1 MSIGIK
7 FSEEMKGR
15 LVAGADD
22 PLARSEADL
31 EAGDETVLSATVSV
45 PDLDAFIADKN
56 HLGGLYGGVSY
67 PPLPRLQ
74 ANRPG
79 LFNLFSPGASAD
91 EKLMVYELG
100 LEADGQDYYFAG
112 RKEVRDDPGFDVWSD
127 TTTLF
132 TSLHRGADKSGE
144 IVASGVLRLN
154 ALDLAELLSTLEVTG
169 TDELSAKA
177 EAVAKFGKFFAGE
190 LWDSYG
196 PGILHDR

>member
-22 PLARSEADL
+22 PLALSEADL

>member
-1 MSIGIK
+1 MTTGIK
-7 FSEEMKGR
+7 FSEEMKGT
-15 LVAGADD
+15 LVTGATD
-22 PLARSEADL
+22 PLALSPQQLADGEPTEL
-31 EAGDETVLSATVSV
+31 ACTVSI
-45 PDLDAFIADKN
+45 PDLDAFIADRN
-56 HLGGLYGGVSY
+56 HLGGLYGGVTY

-79 LFNLFSPGASAD
+79 VFNLFSEGASVD

-112 RKEVRDDPGFDVWSD
+112 RKEVRDDPGFDIWSD

-132 TSLHRGADKSGE
+132 TTLHRGADKSGD
-144 IVASGVLRLN
+144 IIASGVLRLT
-154 ALDLAELLSTLEVTG
+154 AFDLAELLSTLEVTG
-169 TDELSAKA
+169 TDELSEKA
-177 EAVAKFGKFFAGE
+177 ETVAKFGKFFAGE